1 MKTGRVVGLRW
12 LPQEL
17 LLEVLAFAPMRSYGR
32 LAACSGFLERL
43 VREHADWTACYA
55 TLRGGAPDDDDA
67 CGEDGVVERA
77 AAPGTARSNP
87 GGVRTPPAFPR
98 RRAKQAFALMDLVHD
113 PRRRLRVVSQTLPG
127 ACRRGFAVTAL
138 AARGATARWRA
149 RDDAPRRRR
158 RRRGGHRVLV
168 VLRRPHG
175 RGRGRR
181 RARRRR
187 RAAAVLEPE
196 LVAPSTRARR
206 SNRVRFSELIW
217 GEDAGY
223 GVTAFTC
230 GYDGLPA
237 SFLHVLFRRASPSQ
251 AREFDPRAAGGPPSR
266 EVRQVAFARGGAR
279 LLTAC
284 YDGTASAWA
293 VSGPPAP
300 REVIADHRGHA
311 VERIAV
317 DGDATLA
324 SVDFT
329 GCLKLSRLDEAK
341 VAVRHLDVD
350 GDAGSPTC
358 VAAPSFDEPAAAV
371 ALRPEPDLP
380 KTRALALATGS
391 LASLSVLALGH
402 CDGTVSTV
410 ALPFAGPSF
419 RKREAE
425 LRRKVPAGHV
435 WDGARRQKSALHTMV
450 HKIILA
456 LALCG
461 ADAFVPAGLSAP
473 SSALSVATLE
483 KAEAKTAAWP
493 AKTAAWRAACDASGV
508 VSYADFGIRVGAVE
522 EVAPA
527 PRVVV
532 AAGEP
537 MMKRLGVYEA
547 DEDALLAASTF
558 PLAPDALIARCKEVL
573 GPEIGV
579 GTKDGGACLAED
591 FEFCAAVVGP
601 IGKEAY
607 LEALGTFQLEDAF
620 PDLDPKYHL
629 FRVDP
634 FDEGRVWFHSR
645 SSATHTEPLM
655 GKPATGKKLELP
667 PQCFHI
673 DFTAEG
679 LVKEIGF
686 YVIDRRVGNTGGLGG
701 AFAFFYGTG
710 NPLPIPECQPYKP
723 SKRFRLLNFVGKLGA
738 KFAKKE

>member
-1 MKTGRVVGLRW
+1 
-12 LPQEL
+12 
-17 LLEVLAFAPMRSYGR
+17 
-32 LAACSGFLERL
+32 
-43 VREHADWTACYA
+43 
-55 TLRGGAPDDDDA
+55 
-67 CGEDGVVERA
+67 
-77 AAPGTARSNP
+77 
-87 GGVRTPPAFPR
+87 
-98 RRAKQAFALMDLVHD
+98 
-113 PRRRLRVVSQTLPG
+113 
-127 ACRRGFAVTAL
+127 
-138 AARGATARWRA
+138 
-149 RDDAPRRRR
+149 
-158 RRRGGHRVLV
+158 
-168 VLRRPHG
+168 
-175 RGRGRR
+175 
-181 RARRRR
+181 
-187 RAAAVLEPE
+187 
-196 LVAPSTRARR
+196 
-206 SNRVRFSELIW
+206 
-217 GEDAGY
+217 
-223 GVTAFTC
+223 
-230 GYDGLPA
+230 
-237 SFLHVLFRRASPSQ
+237 
-251 AREFDPRAAGGPPSR
+251 
-266 EVRQVAFARGGAR
+266 
-279 LLTAC
+279 
-284 YDGTASAWA
+284 
-293 VSGPPAP
+293 
-300 REVIADHRGHA
+300 
-311 VERIAV
+311 
-317 DGDATLA
+317 
-324 SVDFT
+324 
-329 GCLKLSRLDEAK
+329 
-341 VAVRHLDVD
+341 
-350 GDAGSPTC
+350 
-358 VAAPSFDEPAAAV
+358 
-371 ALRPEPDLP
+371 
-380 KTRALALATGS
+380 
-391 LASLSVLALGH
+391 
-402 CDGTVSTV
+402 
-410 ALPFAGPSF
+410 
-419 RKREAE
+419 
-425 LRRKVPAGHV
+425 
-435 WDGARRQKSALHTMV
+435 MV

-456 LALCG
+456 LALCA
-461 ADAFVPAGLSAP
+461 ADAFVPAGLAAP
-473 SSALSVATLE
+473 SSALSVATLD

-508 VSYADFGIRVGAVE
+508 VSYADFGIRVGAVGE
-522 EVAPA
+522 AAPA

-673 DFTAEG
+673 DFTGEG

>member
-138 AARGATARWRA
+138 AARRDGA
-149 RDDAPRRRR
+149 
-158 RRRGGHRVLV
+158 RRGDETTLLAVDAAGEAAIASWWSCDDRTAEDEV
-168 VLRRPHG
+168 VG
-175 RGRGRR
+175 ARGGGA
-181 RARRRR
+181 AR
-187 RAAAVLEPE
+187 L
-196 LVAPSTRARR
+196 PSWSPNWWRLFDTRARGR

-230 GYDGLPA
+230 GYDGKVRRHAVSDGTFRILGARPLFDVGGPGGTPA
-237 SFLHVLFRRASPSQ
+237 WSVAASPGLPHLL
-251 AREFDPRAAGGPPSR
+251 AAVGNGAVELRDVRAPDRVRGLRVGAHAAGGRVVSRSVALSAPSR
-266 EVRQVAFARGGAR
+266 SRGAR

-435 WDGARRQKSALHTMV
+435 WDGARWV
-450 HKIILA
+450 
-456 LALCG
+456 
-461 ADAFVPAGLSAP
+461 DAA
-473 SSALSVATLE
+473 
-483 KAEAKTAAWP
+483 AET
-493 AKTAAWRAACDASGV
+493 
-508 VSYADFGIRVGAVE
+508 
-522 EVAPA
+522 
-527 PRVVV
+527 
-532 AAGEP
+532 
-537 MMKRLGVYEA
+537 
-547 DEDALLAASTF
+547 
-558 PLAPDALIARCKEVL
+558 
-573 GPEIGV
+573 
-579 GTKDGGACLAED
+579 
-591 FEFCAAVVGP
+591 
-601 IGKEAY
+601 
-607 LEALGTFQLEDAF
+607 
-620 PDLDPKYHL
+620 
-629 FRVDP
+629 
-634 FDEGRVWFHSR
+634 
-645 SSATHTEPLM
+645 
-655 GKPATGKKLELP
+655 
-667 PQCFHI
+667 
-673 DFTAEG
+673 
-679 LVKEIGF
+679 
-686 YVIDRRVGNTGGLGG
+686 
-701 AFAFFYGTG
+701 
-710 NPLPIPECQPYKP
+710 
-723 SKRFRLLNFVGKLGA
+723 
-738 KFAKKE
+738 